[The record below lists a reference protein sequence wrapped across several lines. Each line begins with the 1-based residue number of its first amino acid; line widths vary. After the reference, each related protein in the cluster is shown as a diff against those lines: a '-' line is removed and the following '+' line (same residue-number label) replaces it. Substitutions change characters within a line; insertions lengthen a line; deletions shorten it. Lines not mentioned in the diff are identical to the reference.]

1 MKSLNRILV
10 VSALIL
16 TITSTSCTNASDD
29 DPWSDFEGTYEAYVE
44 KDDRFIQ
51 VYITRMGDAYFWDF
65 IGSGPQLITLE
76 TDNRFKVK
84 RYEAWGSLSEVEG
97 ELHGDTLRTH
107 QEVFEFDDLDNPVLI
122 SEREFI
128 RKK

>member
-1 MKSLNRILV
+1 MKALTRILLATGLV
-10 VSALIL
+10 LMIVI
-16 TITSTSCTNASDD
+16 TSCTNASDD
-29 DPWSDFEGTYEAYVE
+29 DPWANFEGTYEAYVE

-51 VYITRMGDAYFWDF
+51 VYITKMGDAYFWDF
-65 IGSGPQLITLE
+65 IESGPQLITLE

-97 ELHGDTLRTH
+97 ELYGDTLRTR
-107 QEVFEFDDLDNPVLI
+107 QEVFEFDDLDNPVLV